1 MIIAAIIGIALMA
14 GLGLLGRRQ
23 SMDTHSGWSIGDR
36 GMSSITTFFLQAGAI
51 FTSFTF
57 LGMSGLTIL
66 GGISATYLPAYL
78 VLGYIGMFLI
88 GPIVW
93 KLGSVFDYHTN
104 ADMVGHQFKSNFL
117 TKVVAIISVVF
128 FMPIVQVQIVGLGT
142 MVSFATGDK
151 SVGIWSMIGSTVLI
165 LLFVAWAGLRGVS
178 MTAYFKDVAM
188 VVALVVILI
197 GVIAHYGSNGGMSS
211 AISEMESLFII
222 ESGTKTYGTVWFI
235 TSVIVSGIGL
245 GAMTLPESWP
255 AVLAADSSKAVSKN
269 HVMLPLYSLSTLI
282 PILIGFY
289 AVKNLSIEKGE
300 ENSAILSI
308 AAESLPSWLMGFV
321 LIAGISCAIVPAAH
335 CVISI
340 ATLISSNLVS
350 DSITSDRRLLVG
362 KGASAAILL
371 LSLLL
376 AVSRPDLMANLYLL
390 TYAGLVQLAPANI
403 LACTKTERVNAKG
416 IMMGMFTGVL
426 IVLAFT
432 ITGYTL
438 WGMNSGIVA
447 IVVNVLVIFVVSA
460 MTGKV
465 ERPQLVE
472 AKVRTPI
479 RPISPG
485 TPGTAVRVPKRF

>member
-1 MIIAAIIGIALMA
+1 MIIAAIIGIVLMA
-14 GLGLLGRRQ
+14 ILGLLGRRQ
-23 SMDTHSGWSIGDR
+23 SMDTHSGWAIGNR

-66 GGISATYLPAYL
+66 GGVSATYLPAYL

-104 ADMVGHQFKSNFL
+104 ADMVGHQFNSLFL
-117 TKVVAIISVVF
+117 TKMVALISVIF

-151 SVGIWSMIGSTVLI
+151 SAGVWSMVGSTVLI
-165 LLFVAWAGLRGVS
+165 LVFVAWAGLRGVS

-188 VVALVVILI
+188 VIALVIVLI
-197 GVIAHYGSNGGMSS
+197 GVIIHYGSNGGMFH
-211 AISEMESLFII
+211 AISEIEHLFII
-222 ESGTKTYGTVWFI
+222 EPGTKTYGTVWFV

-282 PILIGFY
+282 PIFIGFY
-289 AVKNLSIEKGE
+289 AAGNLVIHKGE
-300 ENSAILSI
+300 ENSAILSV
-308 AAESLPSWLMGFV
+308 AAEALPSWLMGFV
-321 LIAGISCAIVPAAH
+321 LVAGISCAIVPAAH

-340 ATLISSNLVS
+340 ATLISTNLVS
-350 DSITSDRRLLVG
+350 SAITNERRLIVG
-362 KGASAAILL
+362 KGASAVILL
-371 LSLLL
+371 CSLLL
-376 AVSRPDLMANLYLL
+376 AISRPDLMANLYLL
-390 TYAGLVQLAPANI
+390 TYAGLVQLAPANV
-403 LACTKTERVNAKG
+403 LACTRTERVNAKG
-416 IMMGMFTGVL
+416 ITMGMLTGVI
-426 IVLAFT
+426 IVLTFT
-432 ITGYTL
+432 ITGFKL

-447 IVVNVLVIFVVSA
+447 MIANVLVIFLVSSV
-460 MTGKV
+460 TGKAV
-465 ERPQLVE
+465 RPSLTE
-472 AKVRTPI
+472 GNKRTPI
-479 RPISPG
+479 RPIFPG
-485 TPGTAVRVPKRF
+485 TPGTAGRVPKPS